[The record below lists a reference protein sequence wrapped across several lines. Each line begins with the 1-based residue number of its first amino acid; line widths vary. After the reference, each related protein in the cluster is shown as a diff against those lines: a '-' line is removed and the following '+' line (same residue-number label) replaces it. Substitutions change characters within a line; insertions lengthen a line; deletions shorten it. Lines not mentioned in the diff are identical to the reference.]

1 MTSQSNLH
9 NKAKTITNN
18 LQDKEN
24 LLPRYS
30 RPLKT

>member
-24 LLPRYS
+24 LSPKS
-30 RPLKT
+30 SKPLKT